1 MKKIFRYSLVLLATS
16 SMFSA
21 QDEQNVQLTNK
32 DIANANLNLE
42 AIKKL
47 KRVEGVSTN
56 LDSLNNETNL
66 AALDKLKEK
75 DKYKDAID
83 SSNYKKV
90 RLIDVVLETISRSE
104 NLKAKREKVIQYELK
119 VRSAFAQNY
128 PSVDLEYNYGK
139 TYKKYNHPSLTF
151 KINNISVFKIN

>member
-1 MKKIFRYSLVLLATS
+1 VKKIFRYSLVLLATS

-66 AALDKLKEK
+66 ATLDKLKEK
-75 DKYKDAID
+75 DK
-83 SSNYKKV
+83 
-90 RLIDVVLETISRSE
+90 
-104 NLKAKREKVIQYELK
+104 
-119 VRSAFAQNY
+119 
-128 PSVDLEYNYGK
+128 
-139 TYKKYNHPSLTF
+139 
-151 KINNISVFKIN
+151 